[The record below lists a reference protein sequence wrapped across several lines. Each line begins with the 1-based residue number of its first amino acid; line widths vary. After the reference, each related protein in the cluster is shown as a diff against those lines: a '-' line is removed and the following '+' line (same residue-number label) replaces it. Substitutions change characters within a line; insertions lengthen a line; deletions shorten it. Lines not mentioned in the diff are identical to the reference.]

1 MYNHSQIQALY
12 LKWHKHRGV
21 CSIEQ
26 IRTACSNLM
35 KSFNL
40 EIDHSLFKVFFPLV
54 RKGFIEFTGNG
65 KYQVSQPVILYYRKG
80 QIAVSINQT
89 KEQKRVIEN
98 QFELIDIDDF
108 DVIRFKSEP
117 NKVKLFCKISNCE
130 YSEPNISEILSNF
143 PKISDVVNKFEP
155 AMISSSGEYYDVLN
169 HRWKNNKNQNVG
181 VFRLSE
187 DSHKF
192 YLRTKQRDFQIP
204 DFSINPEGRPLAE
217 SFQAA
222 KDNIEFLYYQRLQK
236 TLTIKHIN
244 IPILVDRVLRMASLN
259 SENGVKEEYGKTTY
273 QNIPSS
279 SISQLNRIFGVKII
293 IKA

>member
-1 MYNHSQIQALY
+1 VHSHSQIQAL
-12 LKWHKHRGV
+12 LLQWHKHHGV

-40 EIDHSLFKVFFPLV
+40 EADHSLFKVFFPLV
-54 RKGFIEFTGNG
+54 RKGFVEFIGNG
-65 KYQVSQPVILYYRKG
+65 KYQVSQPIILYYRKG

-108 DVIRFKSEP
+108 DVIRFKSAP

-130 YSEPNISEILSNF
+130 YSEPNVSKILSNF
-143 PKISDVVNKFEP
+143 PKISDVVSKFEP

-169 HRWKNNKNQNVG
+169 HRWKKNKNQNAG

-222 KDNIEFLYYQRLQK
+222 EENIEFLYYQK
-236 TLTIKHIN
+236 SHKILTMQQIN
-244 IPILVDRVLRMASLN
+244 IPILVDRVLRMASLI
-259 SENGVKEEYGKTTY
+259 SENGVKEKYGKTTY
-273 QNIPSS
+273 QNIPPST
-279 SISQLNRIFGVKII
+279 IRQLNRIFGVKTII
-293 IKA
+293 TA